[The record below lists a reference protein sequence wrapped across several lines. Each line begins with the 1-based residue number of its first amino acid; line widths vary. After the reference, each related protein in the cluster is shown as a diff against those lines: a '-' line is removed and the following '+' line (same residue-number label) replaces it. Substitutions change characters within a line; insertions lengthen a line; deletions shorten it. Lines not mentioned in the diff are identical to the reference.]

1 MQQALSSF
9 STENFSIQNITLS
22 SSSSSSPSLQWEYDE
37 ALYGEFNRKS
47 YVKGLKRDIT
57 KDDLDNCKRFKESNT
72 YFNFEGLSKELD
84 DIELSE
90 DSVYMDS
97 TRLNAAFSFLTQFSD
112 STSSNNNFR
121 PLAYFS
127 LNNSCLHEISFEF
140 ALMSSVT
147 PNACSTKLNSTDLD
161 VLNISSCSDLS
172 HKQRRITL

>member
-1 MQQALSSF
+1 MQQALTSF

-90 DSVYMDS
+90 DSVYMES
-97 TRLNAAFSFLTQFSD
+97 TRLNAAFSFLTQ
-112 STSSNNNFR
+112 
-121 PLAYFS
+121 
-127 LNNSCLHEISFEF
+127 LHHLKMLFVEF
-140 ALMSSVT
+140 G
-147 PNACSTKLNSTDLD
+147 
-161 VLNISSCSDLS
+161 
-172 HKQRRITL
+172 